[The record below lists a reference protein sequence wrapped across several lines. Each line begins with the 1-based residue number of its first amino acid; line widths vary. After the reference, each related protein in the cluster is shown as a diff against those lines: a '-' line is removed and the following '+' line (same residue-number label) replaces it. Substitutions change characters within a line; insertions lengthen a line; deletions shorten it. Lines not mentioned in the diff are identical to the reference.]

1 MWEWGSR
8 PMDRIWELDF
18 YSRPVV
24 DENNKKIWE
33 LLICDRQLQ
42 FQFSKT
48 CSGAE
53 ANARWLQA
61 ALGEALGEW
70 QQQFGLAA
78 DTQPDR
84 VRFFRRAMS
93 AIITRGGTAAGLG
106 MLASRRTFALCHWLR
121 ERHAHVYPSLANYQ
135 AELAE
140 APQLLPPAPEP
151 LPPAL
156 MGDRWQVTALP
167 WQELATAHE
176 WQLPFGDIPPLP
188 FLQLAPDTIIPGVII
203 YSQRALPLAG
213 WLSGLEP
220 AYLSLESEPQ
230 PLLILD
236 SGASDRWVLARLRTE
251 ALRGEITAFM
261 EACKASRGLHF
272 IAVQEKPQQEQLQ
285 GFWLLQ
291 HLSVV

>member
-1 MWEWGSR
+1 
-8 PMDRIWELDF
+8 MDRIWELDF

-33 LLICDRQLQ
+33 LLICDRRLQ

-48 CSGAE
+48 CSGVE

-61 ALGEALGEW
+61 ALGDALREW

-78 DTQPDR
+78 DVQPDR

-93 AIITRGGTAAGLG
+93 SIISRGGEAAGLQ
-106 MLASRRTFALCHWLR
+106 MLPSRRTFALCHWLQ
-121 ERHAHVYPSLANYQ
+121 ERHTEFYPRLENYQ
-135 AELAE
+135 AELATV
-140 APQLLPPAPEP
+140 PQLLPPAPEP

-156 MGDRWQVTALP
+156 MGDRWQISALP
-167 WQELATAHE
+167 LQELATAAE
-176 WQLPFGDIPPLP
+176 WSLPFGDIPPLP
-188 FLQLAPDTIIPGVII
+188 FLPLAPETILPGIII

-220 AYLSLESEPQ
+220 AYLALEAEST
-230 PLLILD
+230 PLLILE
-236 SGASDRWVLARLRTE
+236 SGASDRWILARLRTD
-251 ALRGEITAFM
+251 ALRKEVNAFI
-261 EACKASRGLHF
+261 EACRTSQGLHF
-272 IAVQEKPQQEQLQ
+272 IAVQETPQQEQLQ

-291 HLSVV
+291 HCPLP

>member
-1 MWEWGSR
+1 
-8 PMDRIWELDF
+8 MDRIWELDF

-61 ALGEALGEW
+61 ALGEALQAW
-70 QQQFGLAA
+70 QQQWGLSSEI
-78 DTQPDR
+78 QPDR

-93 AIITRGGTAAGLG
+93 SIIRRGGEAAGLA
-106 MLASRRTFALCHWLR
+106 MVPSRRTFALFHWLQ
-121 ERHAHVYPSLANYQ
+121 ERHAHVYPQLANYQ
-135 AELAE
+135 ADLATP
-140 APQLLPPAPEP
+140 PQLLPPAPEP
-151 LPPAL
+151 LPSAL
-156 MGDRWQVTALP
+156 MGDRWQITALP
-167 WQELATAHE
+167 LQELATANE
-176 WQLPFGDIPPLP
+176 WELPFGDIPPLS
-188 FLQLAPDTIIPGVII
+188 FVQLAPDTIIPGFII

-220 AYLSLESEPQ
+220 AYLALESEPK
-230 PLLILD
+230 PLLILE
-236 SGASDRWVLARLRTE
+236 SGISDRWILANLRTDT
-251 ALRGEITAFM
+251 LRQEIGAFM
-261 EACKASRGLHF
+261 KACAASEGLHF
-272 IAVQEKPQQEQLQ
+272 IAVQEKPEQEQLQ

-291 HLSVV
+291 YRNVA